1 MAGKPDKPS
10 TFSQLVCS
18 DSLVRNA
25 YDSYAPAKLWW
36 RLILM
41 LHGKPNGKPNGKPT
55 SSALATEQEDLVI
68 AAGFRFYAWL
78 YRFLAV
84 VFLLLG
90 PLLMVAEIDADNS
103 VYWAL
108 FSVFAGASLWFI
120 SGLGFAGARDYA
132 RDPACGAVVLIAF
145 MTMIVAFLSAFV
157 AAVSVA
163 AAQLNWLA
171 TAPNL
176 AATGLLFVVG
186 IGSYFLEIIYLASRE
201 TRRI

>member
-1 MAGKPDKPS
+1 MAQKSDKLP

-18 DSLVRNA
+18 APLVRTA

-41 LHGKPNGKPNGKPT
+41 LHGKPTN
-55 SSALATEQEDLVI
+55 SALSAQKENAII

-84 VFLLLG
+84 VFLSMG
-90 PLLMVAEIDADNS
+90 PLLIFAETGQRSSD
-103 VYWAL
+103 YWVTS
-108 FSVFAGASLWFI
+108 SVFAGVCLWLI

-132 RDPACGAVVLIAF
+132 TNPTRGAVVLIAF

-157 AAVSVA
+157 ATISVVA
-163 AAQLNWLA
+163 AQFDWLA

-176 AATGLLFVVG
+176 AATGLLFIFGV
-186 IGSYFLEIIYLASRE
+186 GSYFIEIVYLASRQ
-201 TRRI
+201 TRPIGT